1 MAGKNYTVR
10 IDGHEVPEGPSETG
24 EFGLSKG
31 ELKLMNVSAPLI
43 LSPGESR
50 ASQGARINSFP
61 TRSYA
66 IFRRKCT

>member
-31 ELKLMNVSAPLI
+31 ELKPLI